1 MDVARCV
8 FLQYCSVAACVSDGR
23 HILFLPT
30 NPIVRLKYAVVLL
43 KAVVIITRRFSGIV
57 VTIPPEALEYS
68 VAQSSRNCALGEPVT
83 RP

>member
-23 HILFLPT
+23 YILFLPT

-43 KAVVIITRRFSGIV
+43 KAVVNYYTPFLGNSGHN
-57 VTIPPEALEYS
+57 TTG
-68 VAQSSRNCALGEPVT
+68 SS
-83 RP
+83 